1 MFNFIKR
8 LFRLKSVKHHKKQRQ
23 PVLSLGAVESPAEIA
38 KRKRTEYVKKANCF
52 KS

>member
-8 LFRLKSVKHHKKQRQ
+8 LFRLKSIRHYKKRQ
-23 PVLSLGAVESPAEIA
+23 HPVLSLEVVESPAEIA
-38 KRKRTEYVKKANCF
+38 KRKRIEYVKKSKCF